1 MRTFTHSILSIC
13 EKSNGQ
19 YLASVKVEYQST
31 YKIEK
36 AVGTTK
42 FEAIRKAA
50 SKACANVITKAEKA
64 EQIAVLRNSAK
75 EFKATAAAKMGGLK
89 NTLQALNASAKEIA
103 DAKELLEFLGVP
115 AFSKKHVFTRAIDGK
130 EYIYSFHKNTPAQ
143 IKKGVNLEKG
153 ERVITLNGK
162 EYVCRATSLFEID
175 GDKSKVNALIR
186 AIKSYCSALEIG
198 GEEFAIALA

>member
-1 MRTFTHSILSIC
+1 MRTFIHNILSLS
-13 EKSNGQ
+13 EKSNGS
-19 YLASVKVEYQST
+19 YLASVKVEYQSA

-36 AVGTTK
+36 AVGATK

-50 SKACANVITKAEKA
+50 AKACANVIAKAEKA

-75 EFKATAAAKMGGLK
+75 EFKATAANKMGGLK

-103 DAKELLEFLGVP
+103 DAKEMLDFFGVP
-115 AFSKKHVFTRAIDGK
+115 AFSKKHVFTRVIEGK

-143 IKKGVNLEKG
+143 IKKGVNLEKV

>member
-1 MRTFTHSILSIC
+1 MRTYIHSILSVT
-13 EKSNGQ
+13 EKPNGHF
-19 YLASVKVEYQST
+19 LATVKVDLNST
-31 YKIEK
+31 YKVEK
-36 AVGTTK
+36 SVAETAIA
-42 FEAIRKAA
+42 AIRKAA
-50 SKACANVITKAEKA
+50 DKAAKGAAEKAAKA

-75 EFKATAAAKMGGLK
+75 EFKANAANKMGGLK
-89 NTLQALNASAKEIA
+89 NTLQALNTSAKEIA
-103 DAKELLEFLGVP
+103 DAKELLAFLGVP
-115 AFSKKHVFTRAIDGK
+115 AFSSKHVFTRVIDGK

-143 IKKGVNLEKG
+143 IKKGVNLEKV